1 MVHYARDNLA
11 LVKVSDHFLNV
22 IIIISTTV
30 SNIIIIR
37 CSSETHTTQRY
48 LGTSESVWFSF
59 SATLED
65 WWLDFSPHISRLIG
79 LCWQLGWQVGLLTGF
94 SVLSVME
101 LLYHLGLLAS
111 ALFNRKTWFYSDISD
126 IFEDGLLRFK
136 RYKLLLDN
144 WFGHADDIYIMM
156 QCLFVTKD
164 DHFLSARAE
173 RQGRKVRRPLGLAGF
188 GLVVMIMI
196 ELLYHLGLLA
206 STLFT
211 LQTGS
216 SWYQMIDCTWK
227 YRI

>member
-22 IIIISTTV
+22 IIIITTTM

-37 CSSETHTTQRY
+37 CSSETHTTQKY

-65 WWLDFSPHISRLIG
+65 WWLDFFPQISWLIG
-79 LCWQLGWQVGLLTGF
+79 LWWKQVGLLTGF

-144 WFGHADDIYIMM
+144 WFGHADDIWYIMM
-156 QCLFVTKD
+156 KCLFVCVYVTKN
-164 DHFLSARAE
+164 DHFPLPSWAPEARSEPPA
-173 RQGRKVRRPLGLAGF
+173 RPCR
-188 GLVVMIMI
+188 
-196 ELLYHLGLLA
+196 
-206 STLFT
+206 S
-211 LQTGS
+211 
-216 SWYQMIDCTWK
+216 
-227 YRI
+227 